1 MISKITRFIKTDLWR
16 IRLTT
21 ISPVQ
26 SFFIRLLRT
35 IVLALRGF
43 DEDKCNLKASALT
56 YYTLLSIVPLVAMA
70 FGIAKG
76 FGLEALLEKQLL
88 EKMAGQE
95 KAFTMII
102 DFSRTMLDNTKG
114 GLIAGIGVAFL
125 FWTVIKLLTNIEKS
139 FNDIWGIVKPR
150 NLKQKFSSYLSAML
164 LCPLL
169 FIMASSLTVAV
180 SGQITTIINRFDILQ
195 AIGPVIFALLKLL
208 PYCVIWLL
216 FTFLYV
222 FMPNTQVKIRAALSA
237 GIVAGTMYQIVQW
250 GYISFQ
256 IGAGQYNA
264 IYGSFAA
271 LPLFLIWLQLSW
283 LIVLFGAEI
292 SFALQNVSTYEFE
305 PDCKKISPALKRLL
319 SLSIVHLIVK
329 RFELGKPPASHE
341 SISNELDLPIRL
353 VNQILFELTSCGLI
367 SETISSGEDDTC
379 FQPALNTDLLTVQHV
394 IFRLEKDGGNNIP
407 VIESAEIEK
416 IKECLNSFSLLTE
429 KSSEN
434 KKLKDL

>member
-1 MISKITRFIKTDLWR
+1 MINRITHFIKTDLWR
-16 IRLTT
+16 IRLTSV
-21 ISPVQ
+21 SPLK

-35 IVLALRGF
+35 IILALRGF
-43 DEDKCNLKASALT
+43 NEDKCSLRASALT
-56 YYTLLSIVPLVAMA
+56 YYTLLSVVPLVAMA

-76 FGLEALLEKQLL
+76 FGLEALLEKQLI

-95 KAFTMII
+95 EAFIMII
-102 DFSRTMLDNTKG
+102 DFSRSMLDNTKG

-139 FNDIWGIVKPR
+139 FNDIWGIVKSR

-180 SGQITTIINRFDILQ
+180 SGQIRMMISQFDILQ
-195 AIGPVIFALLKLL
+195 TIGPAVFALLKLL
-208 PYCVIWLL
+208 PYCMIWLL
-216 FTFLYV
+216 FTFMYV
-222 FMPNTQVKIRAALSA
+222 FMPNTQVKIRAAATA
-237 GIVAGTMYQIVQW
+237 GIVAGTMYQLIQW
-250 GYISFQ
+250 CYISFQ
-256 IGAGQYNA
+256 VGAGQYNA

-292 SFALQNVSTYEFE
+292 SFAMQNVSTYELE
-305 PDCKKISPALKRLL
+305 PDCKKISPSLKRLL
-319 SLSIVHLIVK
+319 SLRIVHLIIK
-329 RFELGKPPASHE
+329 RFELGKSPVDHE

-367 SETISSGEDDTC
+367 SEIIPSGKNDTC

-394 IFRLEKDGGNNIP
+394 ISSLEKDGSNNIP
-407 VIESAEIEK
+407 VIKSAELDK
-416 IKECLNSFSLLTE
+416 IKECLNSFSSLSE
-429 KSSEN
+429 KSSSN
-434 KKLKDL
+434 IRLKEL